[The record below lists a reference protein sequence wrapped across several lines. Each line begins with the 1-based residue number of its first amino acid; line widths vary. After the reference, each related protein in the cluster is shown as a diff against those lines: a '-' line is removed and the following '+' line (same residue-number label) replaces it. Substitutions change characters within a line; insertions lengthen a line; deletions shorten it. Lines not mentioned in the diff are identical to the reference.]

1 MALSAASL
9 FLSLPA
15 SPSPQRRAAAAGRLA
30 WPAAGQAHRAR
41 ARDGE
46 RRERDDGP
54 SRPARAPIL
63 PPSILS
69 FPSHA
74 PPSLLSSLPSLISL
88 GIYFGIRKFSTHWV
102 SLGFFCTLVP
112 LSVFSPEV
120 HIPLWALVHL
130 PVVVTVTTA
139 IFTPKGWLHA
149 ILYVLFENAMGFVKM
164 GAVVAGVLDLKHAN
178 EWVVTTKLG
187 SSDKRPGTAAAAPPR
202 QCRVWPQEAA
212 MSVFVLTAALY
223 SMFSADKWSFA
234 VFLTLQGLVFLAFGL
249 NWIDAGNVLG
259 QRLGGYGAAS
269 GAAVTKAKA
278 EKATVESGRP
288 LAKRTYT
295 L

>member
-1 MALSAASL
+1 MHGE
-9 FLSLPA
+9 
-15 SPSPQRRAAAAGRLA
+15 RERE
-30 WPAAGQAHRAR
+30 
-41 ARDGE
+41 RDRE
-46 RRERDDGP
+46 RREQRALRLGP
-54 SRPARAPIL
+54 STPPRHHPFPPPSSLSLSPHTPPFPLL
-63 PPSILS
+63 PPALPHSI
-69 FPSHA
+69 
-74 PPSLLSSLPSLISL
+74 

-164 GAVVAGVLDLKHAN
+164 GAVVAGLLDLKHAN

-269 GAAVTKAKA
+269 GAAVVKAKA
-278 EKATVESGRP
+278 DKAAVESGRP